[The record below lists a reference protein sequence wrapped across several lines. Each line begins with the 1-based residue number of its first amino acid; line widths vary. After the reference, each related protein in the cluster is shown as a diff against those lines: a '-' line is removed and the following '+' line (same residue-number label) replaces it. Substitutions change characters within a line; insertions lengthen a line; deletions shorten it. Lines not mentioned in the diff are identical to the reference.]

1 MRRTYLLST
10 PVVILLV
17 IRLVVLTAAQ
27 RTSFIAYL
35 ASQGRERSMEMDDG
49 GIITTIILVVV
60 AIVAYWI
67 INSNDN

>member
-1 MRRTYLLST
+1 MRTTHVQST
-10 PVVILLV
+10 PAVILLV
-17 IRLVVLTAAQ
+17 IRLLVLSAAQ

-35 ASQGRERSMEMDDG
+35 ASQGRERILEMDDG
-49 GIITTIILVVV
+49 GIIVTIILVIV